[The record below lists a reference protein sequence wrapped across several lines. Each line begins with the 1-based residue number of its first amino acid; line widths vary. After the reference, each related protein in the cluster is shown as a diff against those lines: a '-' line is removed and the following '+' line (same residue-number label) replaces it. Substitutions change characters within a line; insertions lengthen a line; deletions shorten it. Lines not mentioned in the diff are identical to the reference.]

1 MNSESKARLVLLN
14 SIESGSIFWSQEV
27 SKKGAEQVVEGIKD
41 GSYDFEKEAIGK
53 IKSRISQVNLK
64 EVINQIK
71 KSGALFIDPQHEFWP
86 KQLNDLANPPFG
98 LILKGA
104 IENILLADRSIAVVG
119 TRNPTNYGMR
129 IASDFAAAF
138 AEQEWIVVSGGA
150 LGIDSCA
157 HRGALVVE
165 GLTIGILAGGV
176 NNAYPQSNFRLF
188 EEIGSKGILISEV
201 MPDVH
206 PIPVRFLIR
215 NRLIA
220 ALTKGTLV
228 VEAAYRSGS
237 LRTARDAAELLR
249 PVMAIPGPINNPN
262 SEGCNKLISERCA
275 ELVSSVTDVLELVS
289 PLA

>member
-14 SIESGSIFWSQEV
+14 SIESGSIFWSKEV
-27 SKKGAEQVVEGIKD
+27 SKNGAEQVVEGIKG
-41 GSYDFEKEAIGK
+41 GSYDFEREAIGK
-53 IKSRISQVNLK
+53 IKNRISQVNLK

-71 KSGALFIDPQHEFWP
+71 KSGALFIDPHHELWP
-86 KQLNDLANPPFG
+86 RQLNDLANPPFG

-129 IASDFAAAF
+129 IASDFSAAF

-275 ELVSSVTDVLELVS
+275 ELVSSATDVLELVS
-289 PLA
+289 PIA